1 MYWLYIYVSFKEK
14 IIKTEHNKEIVDKK
28 IIIQNKICKYCIQFR
43 LKLNKT
49 KPYHSKFD
57 DILEA
62 TQQ

>member
-1 MYWLYIYVSFKEK
+1 MHWLYDYVSFKEI
-14 IIKTEHNKEIVDKK
+14 IIKTEHNKEIVEK
-28 IIIQNKICKYCIQFR
+28 IIIKNKICKYCIQFR